1 MRWLLDCW
9 LFDRVAR
16 NIASLFNGKLTNVR
30 RRSLQFVLFGLVL
43 LLLQQSLTAAP
54 IVEHR
59 LAPPDTSSP
68 QATLR
73 SFVENVNQSHQL
85 LIESYGQFEQESGLF
100 PSNLVREQFNQAKV
114 LFSRAEDCLNLSDI
128 PFRLKQDTAIEK
140 ALLLKEV
147 LDRIELPPYAQ
158 IPDAETVA
166 ENNLTRWILPNT
178 RIDIVKVEEGP
189 RAGEFLFSPQTVERV
204 GDFYRKVEDL
214 PYLTGA
220 TEGFYKL
227 YISTPGEL
235 IPSKVNLWFQR
246 LPKWLR
252 STTYVE
258 QTLWQWL
265 SIVLSIWFIVWLLS
279 KTYFWNSQRISTLSP
294 PQRTWQRLIFPIV
307 VIVTLST
314 VSHFLD
320 AWVNVTGY
328 VLLIQLTIFT
338 AIRWIFIAAAVM
350 LFGNCL
356 AETLI
361 ASPNVNSNSIDAA
374 SIRTAMSLSSLVASI
389 VILVVKLENVGI
401 ALGPILAGLGIG
413 GLAIALG
420 GQQTLQNIIAGLMLY
435 FDRPVRIG
443 ERCMFGDKEGYI
455 QKVGLRSTRI
465 LALDGSLI
473 SIPNAKFAELELIN
487 KSRRYRTLLQQ
498 VIGLRYETTS
508 EQLRHTIAKLREMI
522 LAHPNLL
529 EEQSRVRFIQYGDY
543 SLDVEIFVYANTGD
557 LIEYL
562 DIKEDVLLRIKE
574 IVEEAGT
581 DFAFP
586 SQTTYLSKDG
596 GLDGVRVNAVDI
608 A

>member
-1 MRWLLDCW
+1 MRRLLECW
-9 LFDRVAR
+9 LFDCVAG
-16 NIASLFNGKLTNVR
+16 SLAFLYNGKLTKVG
-30 RRSLQFVLFGLVL
+30 RRSLQCALFGLVL
-43 LLLQQSLTAAP
+43 LFLQASLTAAP

-73 SFVENVNQSHQL
+73 SFVENVNLSHQL
-85 LIESYGQFEQESGLF
+85 LIESYGQFQQESGLF
-100 PSNLVREQFNQAKV
+100 PSDSVREQFNQV
-114 LFSRAEDCLNLSDI
+114 NIFFRRAEDCLNLSEI
-128 PFRLKQDTAIEK
+128 PLRLKQDAAIEK

-147 LDRIELPPYAQ
+147 LDRLELPPYAQ
-158 IPDAETVA
+158 VPDAETVA
-166 ENNLTRWILPNT
+166 DDTLTRWILPNS

-189 RAGEFLFSPQTVERV
+189 RTGEFLFSPRTVDRV
-204 GDFYRKVEDL
+204 DEFYRKVEDL
-214 PYLTGA
+214 PYLPGA

-246 LPKWLR
+246 LPKWLG
-252 STTYVE
+252 STTYGE

-265 SIVLSIWFIVWLLS
+265 SVVLSLWFVVWILT
-279 KTYFWNSQRISTLSP
+279 KTYRWSSQRISTLSP
-294 PQRTWQRLIFPIV
+294 PRRTWQRLVFPIV

-320 AWVNVTGY
+320 AWVNVTGF

-350 LFGNCL
+350 LLGNCL

-361 ASPNVNSNSIDAA
+361 SSPNVNSQSIDAA
-374 SIRTAMSLSSLVASI
+374 SIRTAMSLGSLVASV
-389 VILVVKLENVGI
+389 VILVVKLESVGI

-574 IVEEAGT
+574 IVEDAGT

-596 GLDGVRVNAVDI
+596 GLDGVRVNSVDI